1 MSNCDQVKC
10 LLLKCDMCHKLL
22 IEPVIIH
29 PCDNIVC
36 KSHIN
41 KELTISEN
49 QLKCVFCP
57 EKVKHTVPEEG
68 YVVNKR
74 LQNALSIEI
83 YKLKLNPEYSE
94 CKQKIE
100 EAMHQF
106 NNIEII
112 SQDPSGLI
120 NNYFGELK
128 SHVNWR
134 RDDLKTEVDKYAD
147 ELIQSIENNQSNCVK
162 LSQETSQ
169 LSKSIEDSKKQL
181 DELKNHLDT
190 FVIDTLN
197 FDSIK
202 ASAEDLIERFSQMQT
217 EYRESLLLHQ
227 DYVFDFDDDD
237 PTKSIEYFFGKI
249 IDTKMID
256 RIVKIIF
263 HFHKRCVIV
272 FKSIAIK

>member
-1 MSNCDQVKC
+1 MFKLDQVSKC
-10 LLLKCDMCHKLL
+10 LLNCDLCHKLL
-22 IEPVIIH
+22 IEPIIIH
-29 PCDNIVC
+29 PCNNTVC
-36 KSHIN
+36 KSHIH

-57 EKVKHTVPEEG
+57 EKVNHIVPEKG

-74 LQNALSIEI
+74 LQKDLSIEVN
-83 YKLKLNPEYSE
+83 KLKMSPEYSE
-94 CKQKIE
+94 CKQTIE

-106 NNIEII
+106 NNMAII
-112 SQDPSGLI
+112 SKNPSVFI
-120 NNYFGELK
+120 NNFF
-128 SHVNWR
+128 
-134 RDDLKTEVDKYAD
+134 DDLKNHVNLRRNYLKNQVDKYAD
-147 ELIQSIENNQSNCVK
+147 ELIQSIENNQSNCIK

-202 ASAEDLIERFSQMQT
+202 ASAEDLIERFSQMQA

-227 DYVFDFDDDD
+227 DYIFYFNDDD
-237 PTKSIEYFFGKI
+237 PKKSIEYFFGKI
-249 IDTKMID
+249 SD
-256 RIVKIIF
+256 R
-263 HFHKRCVIV
+263 
-272 FKSIAIK
+272 S

>member
-1 MSNCDQVKC
+1 MFKLDQVRKC
-10 LLLKCDMCHKLL
+10 LLNCDLCHKLL
-22 IEPVIIH
+22 VEPVIIH
-29 PCDNIVC
+29 PCNNTVC
-36 KSHIN
+36 KSHIH

-83 YKLKLNPEYSE
+83 NKLKLNPEYSE

-112 SQDPSGLI
+112 SQDPSDYI

-134 RDDLKTEVDKYAD
+134 RDDLKTDIDKYAD
-147 ELIQSIENNQSNCVK
+147 ELIQSIENNQSNCIK

-169 LSKSIEDSKKQL
+169 LSKNIEDSKKQL
-181 DELKNHLDT
+181 DELKNHLNT
-190 FVIDTLN
+190 FLIETLN

-227 DYVFDFDDDD
+227 DYMFDFDDDD

-249 IDTKMID
+249 IDPKTID
-256 RIVKIIF
+256 IIVKIIF

>member
-1 MSNCDQVKC
+1 MFKLDQ
-10 LLLKCDMCHKLL
+10 
-22 IEPVIIH
+22 
-29 PCDNIVC
+29 
-36 KSHIN
+36 IN
-41 KELTISEN
+41 KIKIT
-49 QLKCVFCP
+49 
-57 EKVKHTVPEEG
+57 
-68 YVVNKR
+68 
-74 LQNALSIEI
+74 
-83 YKLKLNPEYSE
+83 PEYSE

-106 NNIEII
+106 NNMAII
-112 SQDPSGLI
+112 SKYPSDYI
-120 NNYFGELK
+120 NNYFFDLK
-128 SHVNWR
+128 RNVIWR
-134 RDDLKTEVDKYAD
+134 RDNLKTKVDKYAG
-147 ELIQSIENNQSNCVK
+147 ELIQSIENNQSNCIK

-169 LSKSIEDSKKQL
+169 LSKNIEDSKKQL

-227 DYVFDFDDDD
+227 DYMFDFDDDD

-249 IDTKMID
+249 IDPKTID
-256 RIVKIIF
+256 GIVKIIF

-272 FKSIAIK
+272 LNSITIK

>member
-1 MSNCDQVKC
+1 VN
-10 LLLKCDMCHKLL
+10 H
-22 IEPVIIH
+22 
-29 PCDNIVC
+29 IV
-36 KSHIN
+36 
-41 KELTISEN
+41 
-49 QLKCVFCP
+49 P
-57 EKVKHTVPEEG
+57 EKG

-74 LQNALSIEI
+74 LQKDLSIEVN
-83 YKLKLNPEYSE
+83 KLKMSPEYSE
-94 CKQKIE
+94 CKQTIE

-106 NNIEII
+106 NNMAII
-112 SQDPSGLI
+112 SKDPSVFI
-120 NNYFGELK
+120 NNFFDDLK
-128 SHVNWR
+128 SHVNMR
-134 RDDLKTEVDKYAD
+134 RNYLKNQVDKYAD
-147 ELIQSIENNQSNCVK
+147 ELIQSIENNQSNCIK

-169 LSKSIEDSKKQL
+169 LSKNIEDSKKQL

-227 DYVFDFDDDD
+227 DYMFDFDDDD

-263 HFHKRCVIV
+263 IFI
-272 FKSIAIK
+272 